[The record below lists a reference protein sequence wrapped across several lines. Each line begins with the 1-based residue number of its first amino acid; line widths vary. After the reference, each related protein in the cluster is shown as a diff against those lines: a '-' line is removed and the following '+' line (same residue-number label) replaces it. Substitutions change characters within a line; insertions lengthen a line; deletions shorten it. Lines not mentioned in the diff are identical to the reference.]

1 MRDMHAARERQGIV
15 IVSVVDHWLRENEES
30 FHATAAS
37 ACLPACLPLQDILEL
52 YFDPATGLHNRCT
65 CAPHPCTLPC
75 VDSSPTPAGRTSKRA
90 HTRTRTRTHARTCT
104 AHNGSRFSKSAP
116 SVAPSRQQ
124 ANKAQSALHAPSNR
138 TTLSLSLSLS
148 TRTVY
153 APSSRRSRIM
163 SCSAPVN
170 TSSIDAALASDAAAA
185 AAPDGNLI

>member
-1 MRDMHAARERQGIV
+1 MKNHFMQPQHRP
-15 IVSVVDHWLRENEES
+15 
-30 FHATAAS
+30 
-37 ACLPACLPLQDILEL
+37 ACLPAYHCRISSSCILILPLV
-52 YFDPATGLHNRCT
+52 FHNRCT

-75 VDSSPTPAGRTSKRA
+75 VDSSPTPAGKTSKRA

-138 TTLSLSLSLS
+138 TTLSLSLS